1 MKKSMPSAAL
11 LENRACLRLSGK
23 DATSLLQ
30 GLVSNDLNKVTT
42 DRAIYTTLLT
52 PQGKFLFDFFV
63 HCENFGHPDK
73 EVLILETAA
82 ERLADLQRRLTLY
95 RLRADVAIEPV
106 EPAPL
111 VAVLFGD
118 GAAELA
124 GLPAEPGITRV
135 TGGLTWTVD
144 PRLPALGVWLRGTPQ
159 AVHAGIAALGLEP
172 VDPAAFARH
181 RIALAVPEAGSDL
194 VVDKSILLE
203 AGLDQLNGVAF
214 DKGCFVGQELT
225 ARTHYRGLVK
235 RRLVPVRLEGASVE
249 PGFAIMAGAVEA
261 GEIRSTAGDMAM
273 ALLRLDRLGS
283 PLEAGGGTVLPAPAF
298 WQADLVER
306 LAQPLEQ
313 EKG

>member
-1 MKKSMPSAAL
+1 MKKSMPSATL

-30 GLVSNDLNKVTT
+30 GLVSNDL
-42 DRAIYTTLLT
+42 DRLAPDRSIYTTLLT

-63 HCENFGHPDK
+63 HRDNWA
-73 EVLILETAA
+73 LMLETAGD
-82 ERLADLQRRLTLY
+82 RLADLQRRLTLY
-95 RLRADVAIEPV
+95 RLRADVVIEPV

-118 GAAELA
+118 DAGTLA
-124 GLPAEPGITRV
+124 GLPAEPGATR
-135 TGGLTWTVD
+135 TADGLTWTID
-144 PRLPALGVWLRGTPQ
+144 PRLPALGVWLRGAPE
-159 AVHAGIAALGLEP
+159 AVRDWIETTGLALVEHA
-172 VDPAAFARH
+172 VFARH
-181 RIALAVPEAGSDL
+181 RISLAVPEAGSDL

-261 GEIRSTAGDMAM
+261 GEIRSVAGDMAM

-283 PLEAGGGTVLPAPAF
+283 PLEAGGGAVLPAPAF
-298 WQADLVER
+298 WQADLIER